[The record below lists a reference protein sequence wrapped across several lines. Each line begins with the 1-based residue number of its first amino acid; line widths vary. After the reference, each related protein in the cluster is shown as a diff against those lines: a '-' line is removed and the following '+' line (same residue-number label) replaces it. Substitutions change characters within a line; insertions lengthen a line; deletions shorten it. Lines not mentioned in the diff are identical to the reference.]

1 MTARELPAK
10 ATPVTPAEVYLA
22 ARLALTQQLGH
33 ESPRAAAV
41 ILTAQ
46 LALESKR
53 FASVQNWNLGGLKC
67 GSRWKGCWQYFSTL
81 EHWTP
86 EELAAHRAKLA
97 PGDTIADVGPSE
109 RAGRRVYRVTGRQE
123 ANRFRAFES
132 LESAM
137 AHHVAF
143 LASERYAPARQL
155 LLDGQAEAFAREL
168 GRAGYYT
175 APPDVY
181 AKGVRLLSA
190 EYART
195 LPQDPPAPPQNPPE
209 NAPAAV
215 ATTETPFE
223 TPEARHEAPGR
234 PEPQPVPVTPG
245 PAIVVAPLPRVGNPA
260 PVVKRPWWWRFL
272 GWAFRLLA
280 RRPLR

>member
-22 ARLALTQQLGH
+22 ARLALTQQLGY

-53 FASVQNWNLGGLKC
+53 FAAVQNWNLGGLKC

-109 RAGRRVYRVTGRQE
+109 RPGRRVYRVTGRQE

-195 LPQDPPAPPQNPPE
+195 LPPDPAPTAPTRPVEALVSLAATVPAPE
-209 NAPAAV
+209 RETARIEAPAAPG
-215 ATTETPFE
+215 EPTP
-223 TPEARHEAPGR
+223 
-234 PEPQPVPVTPG
+234 
-245 PAIVVAPLPRVGNPA
+245 VAPPPVAPVDLPRIGEPLA
-260 PVVKRPWWWRFL
+260 QAHRPWWV
-272 GWAFRLLA
+272 RLLVWLGRVLV
-280 RRPLR
+280 RRPLP